1 MRVKRYLDPVRINKG
16 IINITGATMSVRSI
30 RAGVKRVLVLIDEFY
45 LKPAGLGSDTVA
57 ARKSEKGFFTPFS
70 ETRASGPSAS
80 PQCATLIRRF
90 RLRDSD
96 RHIRLLYTFF
106 LLLMLAGFAF
116 SFFWAHSMTGL
127 SPQGIAS
134 HYRGSDATFGEP
146 MSFRELAEITH
157 FHLFTMPVVF
167 MILVHV
173 LYLTSAGSML
183 KIITTWM
190 SFGGVMLDLVS
201 PWLISYVSPLFVL
214 TMLTGDI
221 LMTVGFLIMMTIP
234 LYEMW
239 FLNQPLMAGKHE
251 TEE

>member
-1 MRVKRYLDPVRINKG
+1 MRNF
-16 IINITGATMSVRSI
+16 NH
-30 RAGVKRVLVLIDEFY
+30 
-45 LKPAGLGSDTVA
+45 
-57 ARKSEKGFFTPFS
+57 
-70 ETRASGPSAS
+70 
-80 PQCATLIRRF
+80 RF

-106 LLLMLAGFAF
+106 LFLMLAGFTF

-173 LYLTSAGSML
+173 LYLTSAG
-183 KIITTWM
+183 
-190 SFGGVMLDLVS
+190 
-201 PWLISYVSPLFVL
+201 
-214 TMLTGDI
+214 TG
-221 LMTVGFLIMMTIP
+221 
-234 LYEMW
+234 
-239 FLNQPLMAGKHE
+239 
-251 TEE
+251 